1 MLYRQSDT
9 KYLNPV
15 RELPDTTYLLDAIC
29 SGWFYVKAV
38 KYIYTPRTNVGNS
51 ISDWVTETTLTRR
64 EWFPPEPTTTS
75 AGAGDGG
82 GNGGGNSSQSNSPS
96 PTSIASG
103 GTQLNDVTNGASN
116 AATEN
121 PTPNTKP
128 EDSFPQNTNGTQTE
142 SSPMENEVQQNIDNQ
157 ERNADALNA
166 LDANDKTA
174 EVLEDAEKTTNKAN
188 DAVEGNQ

>member
-1 MLYRQSDT
+1 M
-9 KYLNPV
+9 
-15 RELPDTTYLLDAIC
+15 
-29 SGWFYVKAV
+29 
-38 KYIYTPRTNVGNS
+38 
-51 ISDWVTETTLTRR
+51 TRR

-174 EVLEDAEKTTNKAN
+174 EVLDDAEKTTNKAN